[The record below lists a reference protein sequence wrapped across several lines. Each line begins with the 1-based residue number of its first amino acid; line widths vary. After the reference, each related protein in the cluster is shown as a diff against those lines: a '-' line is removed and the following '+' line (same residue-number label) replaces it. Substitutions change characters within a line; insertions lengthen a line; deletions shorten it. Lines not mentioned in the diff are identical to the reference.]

1 MRETMLKTM
10 LKTIQKRVIY
20 LMFTLFLVACQKSDI
35 SNDTVI
41 ETDDYALK
49 IPVGFPNLDVPT
61 DNALTKSRIVL
72 GKMLFFDPILSRDS
86 SRSCASCHAPHLAFS
101 DSTATSVGVENR
113 LGSRNST
120 SLANVGYQ
128 KKLLREGGMASLEM
142 QIGVP
147 VQEHDEFDFNMVL
160 LVEKLKNQARYVA
173 AAQKAYGR
181 EPDVF
186 VLTRSIAAFER
197 TLISGNSAFDQWF
210 YQKNNAAVSESIK
223 TGYALFNSE
232 KLSCGKC
239 HDGFLFTN
247 QGLENNGLYTN
258 YADEGRFRL
267 TRLESDK
274 AVFKVPSLRNIA
286 LTAPYMH
293 DGSLKTL
300 EEVISHY
307 ETGGKAHPNKSKL
320 LKPFALTSQ
329 EKTDLLA
336 FLGSLTDHN
345 FIRNAEFRQ

>member
-1 MRETMLKTM
+1 MRKTM
-10 LKTIQKRVIY
+10 RKRAIY
-20 LMFTLFLVACQKSDI
+20 FAFTLFFVACQKTAVID
-35 SNDTVI
+35 DTIV

-61 DNALTKSRIVL
+61 DNALTKSRIAL

-113 LGSRNST
+113 FGSRNST
-120 SLANVGYQ
+120 ALANVGYQ
-128 KKLLREGGMASLEM
+128 KKLLREGGMALLEM
-142 QIGVP
+142 QIAVP
-147 VQEHDEFDFNMVL
+147 VQEHNEFDFNVVL
-160 LVEKLKNQARYVA
+160 IVDKLKNQAHYVR

-181 EPDVF
+181 EPDAF

-197 TLISGNSAFDQWF
+197 TLISGDSPFDQWF
-210 YQKNNAAVSESIK
+210 YQKKNAAVTESVK

-247 QGLENNGLYTN
+247 QGLENNGLYTT

-293 DGSLKTL
+293 DGSFKTL

-307 ETGGKAHPNKSKL
+307 ETGGKVHPNKSTL

-345 FIRNAEFRQ
+345 FVRNAEFRQ